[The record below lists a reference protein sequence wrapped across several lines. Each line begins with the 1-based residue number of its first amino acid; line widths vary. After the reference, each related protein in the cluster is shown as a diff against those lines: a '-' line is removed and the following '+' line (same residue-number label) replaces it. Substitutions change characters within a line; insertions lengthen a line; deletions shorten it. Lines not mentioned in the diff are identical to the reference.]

1 MNGKQCVRV
10 LGRGLRSLMVTGAVA
25 GLLLVGPAAPVA
37 VAVGADTGLAPAP
50 TAMLPAEAAL
60 PDGIALA
67 PPATG
72 TKRVQAAQSK
82 RGNTLS
88 GTTQASPTSE
98 PLLFATADP
107 TRSDVAE
114 DWRPYHR
121 LAPVTLGNG
130 VRDADGVR
138 MYKIGSTLYDHPVA
152 QAADGIDSFESWLL
166 TKDQRY
172 LDQALGDAHRLADR
186 RVESREAWYFPYPF
200 DFALHGDKTDVIS
213 APWYSAMAQG
223 QALSLFAR
231 LKKQTGDPQWE
242 VALTRTLASL
252 SLGPTSDAS
261 VPFVAWVDAN
271 DRLWMEEYAQQ
282 PLERGDRTINGHIFA
297 MFGLWDAIQLTADPE
312 AERLFRGAA
321 ATMRRYVYDGVRR
334 TFWISSYC
342 LTHGVL
348 DSSYHRFVIEQL
360 LHLQAITGSSDWAR
374 YADRF
379 RDDYPRPDVKG
390 TVLFAAGTDNR
401 TAVRQPGQ
409 GLRQSHTAAVPGEP
423 GAGRSP

>member
-37 VAVGADTGLAPAP
+37 VAAGADTGLAPAP

-130 VRDADGVR
+130 VRDSDGVR

-261 VPFVAWVDAN
+261 VPFVAWVTQTTGSGWRSTPNSPSSGATAPSTGTSS
-271 DRLWMEEYAQQ
+271 RCSGCGTPSSSPLTQRPSACSGGQ
-282 PLERGDRTINGHIFA
+282 PRRC
-297 MFGLWDAIQLTADPE
+297 
-312 AERLFRGAA
+312 A
-321 ATMRRYVYDGVRR
+321 ATSTTGCDGH
-334 TFWISSYC
+334 S
-342 LTHGVL
+342 
-348 DSSYHRFVIEQL
+348 
-360 LHLQAITGSSDWAR
+360 GS
-374 YADRF
+374 
-379 RDDYPRPDVKG
+379 
-390 TVLFAAGTDNR
+390 AA
-401 TAVRQPGQ
+401 TA
-409 GLRQSHTAAVPGEP
+409 
-423 GAGRSP
+423 